1 MATWSPA
8 TVRRSGCCW
17 AASVTGNSN
26 NVAIRRAGMWDLLQ
40 GGALTALRAP
50 GGRVSRPCCRLD
62 WGSCGK
68 VAGTGNAEGEGLGAA
83 VPAITGF
90 PSARY
95 LLPMHEWQV
104 WLVASLLL
112 FVAEMLAP
120 GFWLLSVAVGCL
132 TAGVVSLVVPGAI
145 VPALSFAA
153 GTLLSLVGIRPFLL
167 RYLHPRGTQIRTNVD
182 ALAGRV
188 GIVSE
193 RIDPA
198 TGKGRV
204 LVEGEDWR
212 AASLMDA
219 ALEPGTRVMVV
230 RVEGATLYVDKE
242 T

>member
-1 MATWSPA
+1 VDPDHKRHPIYARCTKSLLTLTDDGLRKTDDALPA
-8 TVRRSGCCW
+8 S
-17 AASVTGNSN
+17 S
-26 NVAIRRAGMWDLLQ
+26 
-40 GGALTALRAP
+40 LRA
-50 GGRVSRPCCRLD
+50 
-62 WGSCGK
+62 
-68 VAGTGNAEGEGLGAA
+68 NF
-83 VPAITGF
+83 PA
-90 PSARY
+90 
-95 LLPMHEWQV
+95 MHEWQV

>member
-1 MATWSPA
+1 MATRSPA
-8 TVRRSGCCW
+8 SVRRSGCCR

-26 NVAIRRAGMWDLLQ
+26 NAAIRRAGMGDLLQ

-50 GGRVSRPCCRLD
+50 GGVCFTTVLLD

-132 TAGVVSLVVPGAI
+132 TAGVVSLVVPGAV

-167 RYLHPRGTQIRTNVD
+167 RYLHPRGTEIRTNVD

>member
-1 MATWSPA
+1 
-8 TVRRSGCCW
+8 
-17 AASVTGNSN
+17 
-26 NVAIRRAGMWDLLQ
+26 
-40 GGALTALRAP
+40 
-50 GGRVSRPCCRLD
+50 
-62 WGSCGK
+62 
-68 VAGTGNAEGEGLGAA
+68 
-83 VPAITGF
+83 
-90 PSARY
+90 
-95 LLPMHEWQV
+95 MHEWQV

-132 TAGVVSLVVPGAI
+132 VAGVVSLVVPGAV

-167 RYLHPRGTQIRTNVD
+167 RHLHPRGTEIRTNVD

-219 ALEPGTRVMVV
+219 ATRVMVV